1 MNYPKESLLKMTK
14 MPFISSYIALF
25 VLKMFKFLWKN
36 GLNRKKVNSKIY
48 DITTWL
54 TNNYSTHI
62 VQYLMK

>member
-1 MNYPKESLLKMTK
+1 

-48 DITTWL
+48 DIATWL